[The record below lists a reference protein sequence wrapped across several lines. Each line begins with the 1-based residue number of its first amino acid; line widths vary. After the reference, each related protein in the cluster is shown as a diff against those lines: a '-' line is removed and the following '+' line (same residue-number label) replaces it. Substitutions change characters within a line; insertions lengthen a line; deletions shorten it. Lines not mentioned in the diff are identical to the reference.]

1 MNIGIDAMGGDYAP
15 KECIKAVVNEA
26 NSENCDSHF
35 FVFGEPKAL
44 REYASDLNHQNITV
58 INTGDSISMGEN
70 PIKAV
75 STKKDSSINVGMH
88 FLAEGKIDTFLGAG
102 NTGAM
107 MVSALYNVKGIPG
120 IDRPALSS
128 VLPQQSGITGVLVDV
143 GANSDVKP
151 ETLPKF
157 AILGTEYAKAVYGIE
172 NPRVGLVNIGEEE
185 EKGNVITK
193 AAFPMLKAQ
202 KGINFIGNVEGRD
215 LFNDKVDVAVCDGF
229 TGNVIVKTCEG
240 FFYNLLKRGVED
252 DFLSKFNFQNYGGT
266 PILGIRKSVIVGHG
280 ISNSKTF
287 TNMIKLAK
295 NVVESELISK
305 IEKSISET
313 TEI

>member
-1 MNIGIDAMGGDYAP
+1 MLLKHPSLYIYNHP
-15 KECIKAVVNEA
+15 KLQFFHWSLPKKDTLYTRGL
-26 NSENCDSHF
+26 DSLDIT
-35 FVFGEPKAL
+35 PKYYL
-44 REYASDLNHQNITV
+44 LDLFHT
-58 INTGDSISMGEN
+58 
-70 PIKAV
+70 
-75 STKKDSSINVGMH
+75 TKKY
-88 FLAEGKIDTFLGAG
+88 L
-102 NTGAM
+102 
-107 MVSALYNVKGIPG
+107 
-120 IDRPALSS
+120 
-128 VLPQQSGITGVLVDV
+128 
-143 GANSDVKP
+143 
-151 ETLPKF
+151 
-157 AILGTEYAKAVYGIE
+157 EYAKAVYGIE

-313 TEI
+313 TEN

>member
-1 MNIGIDAMGGDYAP
+1 MNVGIDAMGGDFAP
-15 KECIKAVVNEA
+15 KECINAVVKEA
-26 NSENCDSHF
+26 NAEKCESQF
-35 FVFGEPKAL
+35 FVFGEPEAL
-44 REYASDLNHQNITV
+44 KEYTEDLNHPNITV
-58 INTGDSISMGEN
+58 VPSGESISMGEHA
-70 PIKAV
+70 IKAV
-75 STKKDSSINVGMH
+75 STKKDSSINIGMH

-128 VLPQQSGITGVLVDV
+128 VLPQQSGVTGVLVDV

-151 ETLPKF
+151 ETIAKF
-157 AILGTEYAKAVYGIE
+157 AILGTEYAKAVYGIK

-185 EKGNVITK
+185 EKGNSVTK
-193 AAFPMLKAQ
+193 AAFPILKSQ
-202 KGINFIGNVEGRD
+202 KGINFIGNVEGRH

-266 PILGIRKSVIVGHG
+266 PILGIKKSVIVGHG

-287 TNMIKLAK
+287 SNMIKLAK

-305 IEKSISET
+305 IEISISET